1 MTTLTNILVATDF
14 EDASETALL
23 YGRELAR
30 RFVATLHVLHVVEDV
45 LMYGTVEGYTP
56 NLVELQREA
65 EEEAARRLDGLLMP
79 EDRDVLHAQTVLMT
93 GAPAMAVI
101 DYARKARIDL
111 ILIGT
116 HGRTGLGHFVMG
128 SVAEKI
134 VRLAPCPVLTLK
146 QPEHEFVRPDALQT
160 VAHA

>member
-1 MTTLTNILVATDF
+1 
-14 EDASETALL
+14 
-23 YGRELAR
+23 
-30 RFVATLHVLHVVEDV
+30 
-45 LMYGTVEGYTP
+45 
-56 NLVELQREA
+56 
-65 EEEAARRLDGLLMP
+65 
-79 EDRDVLHAQTVLMT
+79 MT

>member
-1 MTTLTNILVATDF
+1 MTTLKNILVATDF
-14 EDASETALL
+14 EDASDTALR

-30 RFVATLHVLHVVEDV
+30 RFGATLHVLHVVEDV
-45 LMYGTVEGYTP
+45 VMYGTVEGYTP
-56 NLVELQREA
+56 NLAELQREA
-65 EEEAARRLDGLLMP
+65 EEEAGLRLSSLLSA
-79 EDRDVLHAQTVLMT
+79 EDRDQLHAKTVLMT
-93 GAPAMAVI
+93 GAPASAVI

-134 VRLAPCPVLTLK
+134 VRLATCPVLTLK
-146 QPEHEFVRPDALQT
+146 QPEHEFVLPDALQA
-160 VAHA
+160 VAHT